1 MSENSFVEVTTQGWG
16 SRIMGSLWGALF
28 GVLLFLLSFVVL
40 WMNEG
45 RTDISRIAENSLPVN
60 ASTVDSSAE
69 GKFVAI
75 SGVLE
80 SSEKLGDPS
89 YLAEGNYLALNRSV
103 EMYAWVER
111 AKSEKKKN
119 TGGSEST
126 TTEYTYAKDWTSSP
140 ASSSNFKDPAGHEN
154 PQLTIEGQSYKVK
167 TAQVGA
173 YSIDPSRISLPSAS
187 QLTLTPEMVLE
198 KKSTLEGNKL
208 YLGKATPAEP
218 KVGDTRISYSA
229 LPNSINVT
237 AFGQQQGSSLV
248 PYSEGDSQ
256 LYTVYQDTRDGAIA
270 TMRSSYKTIGWILR
284 LVGFLMMW
292 FGLSMLLA
300 PISTLLDVLPFLGNV
315 SRTMLNLITF
325 VIAAILSVI
334 TIIISI
340 LLHSVI
346 FLALL
351 VLLLVGGGGFYL
363 YQQYQAKQKPT
374 LA

>member
-1 MSENSFVEVTTQGWG
+1 VSENSFVEVTTQSWG

-45 RTDISRIAENSLPVN
+45 RTDISRIAEKSLPVN
-60 ASTVDSSAE
+60 ASTVDSAAE

-89 YLAEGNYLALNRSV
+89 YLAEGSYLALNRSV
-103 EMYAWVER
+103 EMYAWVEHT
-111 AKSEKKKN
+111 KSEKKKN
-119 TGGSEST
+119 TGGSETT
-126 TTEYTYAKDWTSSP
+126 TTEYTYEIEWTSRP
-140 ASSSNFKDPAGHEN
+140 ASSSSFKEPAGHEN
-154 PQLTIEGQSYKVK
+154 PQLTIEDASYKVK
-167 TAQVGA
+167 TAQIGA
-173 YSIDPSRISLPSAS
+173 YTIEPSRISLPSAK
-187 QLTLTPEMVLE
+187 QLSLTSEMVLD
-198 KKSTLEGNKL
+198 KKGTVEGNNI
-208 YLGKATPAEP
+208 YLGKGTPAQP
-218 KVGDTRISYSA
+218 QVGDIRISYTA

-237 AFGQQQGSSLV
+237 GFGEQQGSSLV
-248 PYSEGDSQ
+248 PYTEGDSQ

-270 TMRSSYKTIGWILR
+270 SMRSAHKTTGWILR
-284 LVGFLMMW
+284 VVGFLMMW
-292 FGLSMLLA
+292 FGLSMVLG
-300 PISTLLDVLPFLGNV
+300 PISTMLDVLPFLGNV

-340 LLHSVI
+340 LLHSII
-346 FLALL
+346 FLTLL
-351 VLLLVGGGGFYL
+351 VLILVGGGGFYI
-363 YQQYQAKQKPT
+363 YQQYQAKEKPV